1 MNLRVGFLTGV
12 LLFAFFVP
20 HASAQGAQC
29 GAVAASCQTTI
40 QLTIAPP
47 TQSVK
52 PLGPFIAL
60 PIAIEYSYAPSSGA
74 IAPTPIQLSVTQS
87 PPWAVATVSPTT
99 VFADVSLQPGGAQ
112 QTKVTGLQ
120 SFVLVTATQ
129 DAPAFTQGI
138 IEITANA
145 PPNGNLDAS
154 QRSVQIPIQAD
165 FFSILEANTPNAI
178 QKAKPQAL
186 VSYPVTVTNFGNAQT
201 KVDFSIDEGGIP
213 EKWQVALPP
222 PVTLQA
228 RQQGQ
233 TQNTRTVNVQIQTP
247 FQNGYMNVVG
257 AITVR
262 LRSNYA
268 LDAKVV
274 GDSTI
279 VSTLTTTKGFYV
291 PGFEPLLA
299 LMAVGAVA
307 AALAQRGDER
317 RRR

>member
-12 LLFAFFVP
+12 LLFALLAP
-20 HASAQGAQC
+20 HASAQGAGCTALSQ
-29 GAVAASCQTTI
+29 SCQTNI
-40 QLTIAPP
+40 NLNISPP
-47 TQSVK
+47 QQPVK
-52 PLGPFIAL
+52 PLGAFLAL
-60 PIAIEYSYAPSSGA
+60 PIAIDYSYAPSSAA
-74 IAPTPIQLSVTQS
+74 IAPTQIGLTVTQF
-87 PPWAVATVSPTT
+87 PPWAVATVSPST
-99 VFADVSLQPGGAQ
+99 VFATVTAQPSGVAQ
-112 QTKVTGLQ
+112 QTSPQLTATL
-120 SFVLVTATQ
+120 LITATQ

-138 IEITANA
+138 IEVTATA
-145 PPNGNLDAS
+145 LPNGNLDGTS
-154 QRSVQIPIQAD
+154 TPVQIPIQAD

-233 TQNTRTVNVQIQTP
+233 TQNTRSVNVQVQTP

-262 LRSNYA
+262 LRSTYA
-268 LDAKVV
+268 LDPKVI